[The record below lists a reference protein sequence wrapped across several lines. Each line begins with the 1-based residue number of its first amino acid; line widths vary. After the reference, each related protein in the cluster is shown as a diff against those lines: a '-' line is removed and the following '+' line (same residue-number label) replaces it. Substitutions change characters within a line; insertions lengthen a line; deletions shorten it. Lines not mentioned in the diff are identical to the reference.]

1 MEEKK
6 YTVDWFSNNIPSWEF
21 IFNHSNLKDK
31 DNLNFL
37 EIGCFEGRAT
47 NYLLENILT
56 GKNSKIHVIDTFEGS
71 VNEVGMVGINNELDL
86 GLNELYQKFTHN
98 VSKYKNKVKI
108 YQGLSSNILRN
119 TFKNEFFDF
128 AYVDGSHTAY
138 DVLEDAVL
146 LHKLIKPGGVI
157 IFDDY
162 LWQDPNDTRIT
173 NSPKLAIDCF
183 IQTYQ
188 DFYKVLT
195 AGYQVSIVKNKD

>member
-6 YTVDWFSNNIPSWEF
+6 YTVDWFSNNIPNWEF
-21 IFNHSNLKDK
+21 IFNYSNLKDK
-31 DNLNFL
+31 NNLNFL

-47 NYLLENILT
+47 SYLLENILT
-56 GKNSKIHVIDTFEGS
+56 GKNSKIHVKD
-71 VNEVGMVGINNELDL
+71 
-86 GLNELYQKFTHN
+86 
-98 VSKYKNKVKI
+98 KVKI
-108 YQGLSSNILRN
+108 HQGLSSNILKN

-162 LWQDPNDTRIT
+162 LWQDPNNTSIT

-183 IQTYQ
+183 INVYQ
-188 DFYKVLT
+188 DFYDILT
-195 AGYQVSIVKNKD
+195 KGYQVSLIKNKDK